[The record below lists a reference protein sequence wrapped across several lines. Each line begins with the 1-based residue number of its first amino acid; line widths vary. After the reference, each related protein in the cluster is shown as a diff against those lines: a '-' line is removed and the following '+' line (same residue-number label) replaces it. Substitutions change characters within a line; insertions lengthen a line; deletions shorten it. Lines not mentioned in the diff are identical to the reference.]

1 LRGPEP
7 ERELIRRV
15 APFIPPAAGLGLLG
29 GAALAGWDAGWSA
42 AIGVSVVAANFIAAG
57 LSFAWAASIS
67 AMALAAVA
75 VAGFFLRMLTI
86 LVLLIVL
93 NGLAWFSAVAF
104 AAAAVPATVVLLA
117 FEMKALSGR
126 MQLELWSIGKGSG

>member
-1 LRGPEP
+1 MRGPEP
-7 ERELIRRV
+7 ERQLIRRA
-15 APFIPPAAGLGLLG
+15 APFIPPAAGLGLVA
-29 GAALAGWDAGWSA
+29 GAALAGWGAGWSA
-42 AIGVSVVAANFIAAG
+42 AIGVAVVAANFLVAG

-67 AMALAAVA
+67 SIALAAVGL
-75 VAGFFLRMLTI
+75 AGFFLRMLTI

-93 NGLAWFSAVAF
+93 NGLDWFSPVAF

-126 MQLELWSIGKGSG
+126 MQLDLWSIGKGSG

>member
-15 APFIPPAAGLGLLG
+15 APFILPAAGLGLVAG
-29 GAALAGWDAGWSA
+29 TAVAGWDAGWSA
-42 AIGVSVVAANFIAAG
+42 VIGVSVVAANFFAG
-57 LSFAWAASIS
+57 ALSFTWAARIS
-67 AMALAAVA
+67 SMALAAVG

-93 NGLAWFSAVAF
+93 NGLDWFSAVAF

-126 MQLELWSIGKGSG
+126 MQLELWSIEKGSG